1 MAGKVEESVNDVFL
15 DGKDIV
21 IRKIRRKQEVCH
33 SNGPAAL
40 RVSASDGILLRVLGK
55 GVRKE
60 SVGAEILACSCLLVT
75 QQTMLC
81 SHYSE

>member
-40 RVSASDGILLRVLGK
+40 RVSASDGNPPESAGK
-55 GVRKE
+55 GGEERVSR
-60 SVGAEILACSCLLVT
+60 G
-75 QQTMLC
+75 
-81 SHYSE
+81 